1 MSGSPSPAPPLPEPA
16 TASLVGAFESATAAV
31 ILHTSPRHERGI
43 LHAIAAIIV
52 VALTFMSVVK
62 LDRVVTAT
70 GRIVPVAGSIFVQP
84 YDKAII
90 REIRVKPGDIV
101 HQGDVLAALDPTF
114 AAADE
119 TQLEQKLASASALVA
134 RLEAEQA
141 DRPYT
146 ADTTPYEVL
155 QQSIWRQRQSEYQQ
169 SIADFDAQIRS
180 ATTAVA
186 RAREAADTYR
196 KRAGIATEIEHMK
209 ATLEERGWGSKLN
222 LRLATDQRLEAERLL
237 TDNEHQMQQSEH
249 EFDGLKAKR
258 AVFIGK
264 WQDDLATALV
274 TARND
279 RDAAEQGVVKAHKL
293 RELVDVVA
301 PRDAIVLNVANASTG
316 SVTSDSQQAVE
327 PLFTLVPL
335 DGPVEADVDIDAQ
348 DNGFIAIGDPVEIK
362 LDAYKFMRHGT
373 AKGTVE
379 TVSEGSFTVSDTKQ
393 PRTPY
398 FRARIAITELRLH
411 DVPRNFRLIPGM
423 TLTADVIVGRRSLM
437 SYLVEGALR
446 TGSEAMREP

>member
-1 MSGSPSPAPPLPEPA
+1 MSASPSRASRLPEPA

-31 ILHTSPRHERGI
+31 ILHTSPRRERSI
-43 LHAIAAIIV
+43 LHAVAAVIV
-52 VALTFMSVVK
+52 MTLVFMSVVK

-70 GRIVPVAGSIFVQP
+70 GRIVPVAGNIFVQP

-101 HQGDVLAALDPTF
+101 RQGEVLASLDPTF

-119 TQLEQKLASASALVA
+119 TQLEQKLASASALLA

-141 DRPYT
+141 DRPYL
-146 ADTTPYEVL
+146 ADTTPYETL

-196 KRAGIATEIEHMK
+196 QRAGIAMEIERMN
-209 ATLEERGWGSKLN
+209 ATLEEHGWGSKLKA
-222 LRLATDQRLEAERLL
+222 RMATDQRLEAQRLL
-237 TDNEHQMQQSEH
+237 ADNEHQMQQSAY
-249 EFDGLKAKR
+249 DLDALKAKR

-264 WQDDLATALV
+264 WQDDLGTALV
-274 TARND
+274 SARND
-279 RDAAEQGVVKAHKL
+279 RDAAEQAMVKAKKL
-293 RELVDVVA
+293 RELVDVTA
-301 PRDAIVLNVANASTG
+301 PRDAIVLKIANASTG
-316 SVTSDSQQAVE
+316 SVTSDSQRAAE

-335 DGPVEADVDIDAQ
+335 DGPVEADVDVDAQ
-348 DNGFIAIGDPVEIK
+348 DNGFIAVGDPVEIK
-362 LDAYKFMRHGT
+362 LEAYKFMRHGT
-373 AKGTVE
+373 ARGRVE
-379 TVSEGSFTVSDTKQ
+379 TVSDGSFTVSENQQ
-393 PRTPY
+393 PRSPY
-398 FRARIAITELRLH
+398 FRARIEITELHLH
-411 DVPRNFRLIPGM
+411 DVPENFRLIPGM
-423 TLTADVIVGRRSLM
+423 TLTADIIVGRRSLI

>member
-186 RAREAADTYR
+186 RAR
-196 KRAGIATEIEHMK
+196 G
-209 ATLEERGWGSKLN
+209 
-222 LRLATDQRLEAERLL
+222 
-237 TDNEHQMQQSEH
+237 
-249 EFDGLKAKR
+249 
-258 AVFIGK
+258 
-264 WQDDLATALV
+264 
-274 TARND
+274 
-279 RDAAEQGVVKAHKL
+279 
-293 RELVDVVA
+293 
-301 PRDAIVLNVANASTG
+301 
-316 SVTSDSQQAVE
+316 
-327 PLFTLVPL
+327 
-335 DGPVEADVDIDAQ
+335 
-348 DNGFIAIGDPVEIK
+348 
-362 LDAYKFMRHGT
+362 
-373 AKGTVE
+373 
-379 TVSEGSFTVSDTKQ
+379 
-393 PRTPY
+393 
-398 FRARIAITELRLH
+398 
-411 DVPRNFRLIPGM
+411 
-423 TLTADVIVGRRSLM
+423 
-437 SYLVEGALR
+437 LR
-446 TGSEAMREP
+446 TLIASEPASLRKSST

>member
-1 MSGSPSPAPPLPEPA
+1 MSASPSRASRLPEPA
-16 TASLVGAFESATAAV
+16 AVALVGAFESATAAV
-31 ILHTSPRHERGI
+31 ILHASPRRERSI
-43 LHAIAAIIV
+43 LHAVAAIIV
-52 VALTFMSVVK
+52 VALAFISVVK

-70 GRIVPVAGSIFVQP
+70 GRIEPVEGNIFVQP

-101 HQGDVLAALDPTF
+101 HQGDVLASLDPTF

-119 TQLEQKLASASALVA
+119 IQLDQKLASTSALVV

-141 DRPYT
+141 DRPYV
-146 ADTTPYEVL
+146 ADNNPYETL
-155 QQSIWRQRQSEYQQ
+155 QRSIWRQRQSEYQQ

-186 RAREAADTYR
+186 RAQEGAEAYG
-196 KRAGIATEIEHMK
+196 KRAGIAVDIERMN
-209 ATLEERGWGSKLN
+209 ATLEEHGWGSKLKT
-222 LRLATDQRLEAERLL
+222 RMATDQRLEAQRLL
-237 TDNEHQMQQSEH
+237 TDNEHQIKQSQH
-249 EFDGLKAKR
+249 DLDALKAKQ

-293 RELVDVVA
+293 RELVDVMA
-301 PRDAIVLNVANASTG
+301 PRDAVVLKIANASTG
-316 SVTSDSQQAVE
+316 SVTSDGQQAAE

-335 DGPVEADVDIDAQ
+335 DGPVEADVEIDAQ
-348 DNGFIAIGDPVEIK
+348 DNGFIAAGDPVEIK
-362 LDAYKFMRHGT
+362 LEAYKFMRHGT
-373 AKGTVE
+373 TKGKVK
-379 TVSEGSFTVSDTKQ
+379 TVSEGSFTVSDTQQ
-393 PRTPY
+393 PRAPY
-398 FRARIAITELRLH
+398 FRARIAITELHLH
-411 DVPRNFRLIPGM
+411 DVPQNFRLIPGM
-423 TLTADVIVGRRSLM
+423 TLTADIIVGRRSLM

-446 TGSEAMREP
+446 TSSEAMREP

>member
-1 MSGSPSPAPPLPEPA
+1 
-16 TASLVGAFESATAAV
+16 
-31 ILHTSPRHERGI
+31 
-43 LHAIAAIIV
+43 
-52 VALTFMSVVK
+52 
-62 LDRVVTAT
+62 
-70 GRIVPVAGSIFVQP
+70 
-84 YDKAII
+84 
-90 REIRVKPGDIV
+90 
-101 HQGDVLAALDPTF
+101 
-114 AAADE
+114 
-119 TQLEQKLASASALVA
+119 
-134 RLEAEQA
+134 
-141 DRPYT
+141 
-146 ADTTPYEVL
+146 
-155 QQSIWRQRQSEYQQ
+155 
-169 SIADFDAQIRS
+169 
-180 ATTAVA
+180 
-186 RAREAADTYR
+186 
-196 KRAGIATEIEHMK
+196 
-209 ATLEERGWGSKLN
+209 LN